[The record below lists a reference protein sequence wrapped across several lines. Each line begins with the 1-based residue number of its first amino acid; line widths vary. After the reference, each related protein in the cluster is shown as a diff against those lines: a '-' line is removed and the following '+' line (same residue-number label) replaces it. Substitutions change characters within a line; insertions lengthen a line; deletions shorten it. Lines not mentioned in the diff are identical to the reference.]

1 MTQLHSGGLLRGNYV
16 VLIDRKLGLDPIAG
30 AGTGTNTGTN
40 TSTLTGDTAIVG
52 VVVVS
57 LGLPVAEVV
66 LGVVQ
71 NLAGL
76 GSVVVDGLGVTGD
89 NRSVVKKLQQ
99 AATVLGQDNLLL
111 GTLNSGGELGL
122 VGFLELLASL

>member
-57 LGLPVAEVV
+57 LRLPVAEVV